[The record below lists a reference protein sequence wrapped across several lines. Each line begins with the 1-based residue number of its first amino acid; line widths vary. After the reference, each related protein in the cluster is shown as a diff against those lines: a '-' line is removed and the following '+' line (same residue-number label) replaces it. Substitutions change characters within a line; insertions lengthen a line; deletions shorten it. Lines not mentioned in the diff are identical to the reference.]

1 MLFSVGDLFKHL
13 NTKFAALPQIEQNK
27 PMGFLRAIIDNNRN
41 SDVIANILQETVD
54 GNSIIAIKRSTVDC
68 TDGECQTDICNLQGA
83 PVQPAQVEML
93 DTSNFNEVC
102 TKPFSV
108 SINNFSA
115 WATAVVMPSTAAA
128 KNQIFAEIIAKMSQ
142 SIKQAH
148 GKIERTILQQL
159 TNAQGCYPDG
169 SIAPKTIL
177 PFLGGTNGGMIQVNP
192 TMLVS
197 EEVAMTAIGIDSD
210 ASNYIGIGTSVI
222 EQAKRA
228 LSVNGFNSS
237 TGINQGGNASQLRN
251 IYYSKALED
260 TFGGQQKLVLMHP
273 AANLFLFYSKT
284 LAAMRMF
291 SNSEAITLQRLV
303 ANPALAQQFASF
315 YQKKISEGTNGIFKA
330 PLYDPYLD
338 AYWDLYINYT
348 ACDSTLTFQAKI
360 KYKWLPQNLS
370 SQLCGTC
377 YSGIAIYDLCG
388 LPDPAPCQVTTP
400 PVQVTPL
407 CITSNFDPTCAVTL
421 KQGTVVQ
428 LEQGSVILS
437 AVVPMDI
444 TIADQMSFSGLLT
457 QMFAGSGYGNI
468 AIKCGVPNYIPS
480 PNGTALTT
488 FVAGNAT
495 LTGLCITTPITVTF
509 GACEPCGNAP
519 IGAKQGKTVKAK
531 TPAIDGLVNP

>member
-1 MLFSVGDLFKHL
+1 MFFDIGRLFQHL

-27 PMGFLRAIIDNNRN
+27 PMGFLSAIIENNRN
-41 SDVIANILQETVD
+41 ANTIAQILQETVD
-54 GNSIIAIKRSTVDC
+54 GNSIIAIKRNTVDC
-68 TDGECQTDICNLQGA
+68 TEGECPTDICDLKGA

-102 TKPFSV
+102 TKPFSI
-108 SINNFSA
+108 SITNFNE
-115 WATAVVMPSTAAA
+115 WATAVTLPSTAAA
-128 KNQIFAEIIAKMSQ
+128 KTQIFAEMVSKMSQ

-159 TNAQGCYPDG
+159 TNAAGCYPDG
-169 SIAPKTIL
+169 SIATKTIL

-197 EEVAMTAIGIDSD
+197 EEVAMSALGIDSD

-237 TGINQGGNASQLRN
+237 TGINQGGGAALLNN

-273 AANLFLFYSKT
+273 YANLFLFYSKT

-303 ANPALAQQFASF
+303 ANPSLAQQFATF
-315 YQKKISEGTNGIFKA
+315 YQKKISDGTNGIFKA
-330 PLYDPYLD
+330 PLYDPYLN

-370 SQLCGTC
+370 SQLCDTC

-407 CITSNFDPTCAVTL
+407 CITSNFDPTCAITI
-421 KQGTVVQ
+421 KAGAVVQ
-428 LEQGSVILS
+428 LEQGGVILT
-437 AVVPMDI
+437 ATVPFDS
-444 TIADQMSFSGLLT
+444 TIADQMSFNGLLI
-457 QMFAGSGYGNI
+457 QMFGGSGYGNVS
-468 AIKCGVPNYIPS
+468 IKCDVANYIPS
-480 PNGTALTT
+480 PSGTPLTT
-488 FVAGNAT
+488 FVAGAAT

-509 GACEPCGNAP
+509 GTCKPCGNAP
-519 IGAKQGKTVKAK
+519 IAPKQGKDVVVKKASVDK
-531 TPAIDGLVNP
+531 VVNP